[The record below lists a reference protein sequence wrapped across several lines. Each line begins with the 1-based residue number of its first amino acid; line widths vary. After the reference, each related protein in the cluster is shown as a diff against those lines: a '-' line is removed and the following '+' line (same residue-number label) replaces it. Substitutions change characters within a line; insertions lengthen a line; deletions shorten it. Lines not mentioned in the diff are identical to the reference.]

1 MSGYWW
7 KWKGSGRCEQ
17 GKEVGG
23 VKEIMKENLLKF
35 RKKDKRKEKSSKDD
49 FPMLEIL
56 PLIEF

>member
-1 MSGYWW
+1 MSGI
-7 KWKGSGRCEQ
+7 GRK

-23 VKEIMKENLLKF
+23 VKEIMKENFLKF

>member
-1 MSGYWW
+1 MSGI
-7 KWKGSGRCEQ
+7 GGN

-23 VKEIMKENLLKF
+23 VKEIMKENLLKL

-49 FPMLEIL
+49 FPILEIL